1 MGVFFAR
8 HVHDWNDGGWIRFLY
23 GQRAI
28 GVCFDRIESW
38 NPEDYSTGAARTA
51 IRYLCELDKGQ
62 PEDKGEPDD
71 YVFASY
77 TFDGRLHVLSGQPKQ
92 GSKRFLREMEN
103 LPGDDRPVPSLKVLL
118 LENVKLVTR
127 DEFPLV
133 YLLPPRMTTFVRWGS
148 CERVAMP
155 WLRGEPVNLIDPDAY
170 LPSSIEV
177 ACEEYLREKKL
188 LTRKVFQTGGTLADF
203 DIIGSGPRG
212 AVLVQVK
219 NGGGRGLIRRAA
231 ERMVDENEA
240 TPSTRVLFCRENAMP
255 IHSIRGIEVIA
266 IEDVLKSLNESFG
279 SDYLRMLQAARYV

>member
-1 MGVFFAR
+1 MAVFFAR
-8 HVHDWNDGGWIRFLY
+8 HLDDWNNDGWIRFLY
-23 GQRAI
+23 ENRAI
-28 GVCFDRIESW
+28 GIKFDKIESW
-38 NPEDYSTGAARTA
+38 EIEDYSPGSAQSA
-51 IRYLCELDKGQ
+51 IRYLVQLDS
-62 PEDKGEPDD
+62 GEPDA

-77 TFDGRLHVLSGQPKQ
+77 TFDGELHVLKGRPRQ

-103 LPGDDRPVPSLKVLL
+103 LPSDDRDIPPLKVLL
-118 LENVKLVTR
+118 LEDAQPVTR

-133 YLLPPRMTTFVRWGS
+133 YLLPPRKTTFVRWRAS
-148 CERVAMP
+148 ERAAMP
-155 WLRGEPVNLIDPDAY
+155 WFRGDPVNLLDPDAY

-177 ACEEYLREKKL
+177 ACEEYLRAKQL
-188 LTRKVFQTGGTLADF
+188 LTRKLFPTGGTMADF
-203 DIIGSGPRG
+203 DIVGFGPSG